1 MDQALGYNNEYS
13 HQRSRSRSPSNRR
26 GSIDRNDSYGR
37 FGARG
42 FHGRRGGRGGFRG
55 GRGGYRGG
63 RGSGYSFGGRRDD
76 FRDMPPKRERIYDN
90 SIFIGNLSFDC
101 TEDDLRDF
109 FQSAGDIVSTE
120 IITRRGRHKGMGTVE
135 FTNQQAVDEAISRFN
150 NVEFMGRELF
160 IKQDQPPPNKRGD
173 EPSMFDR
180 IQPNDGYRNNTRED
194 TIYSGNQNNNP
205 QDYDYN
211 APRQQRSQSYEV
223 FILNLPFAFS
233 WQNLKDLF
241 RECGNV
247 LRADIQL
254 DYNGY
259 SRGFGNVFYGT
270 KEEMYRAID
279 TFNGY
284 DLDGRILEVR
294 EGRSNQHHDNGRNE
308 PYQDRHKS
316 YPDRRDSYPDRR
328 DSYQERRGSY
338 RDDDQQ
344 DFFQDR
350 NNQQLE
356 GGNHF
361 GNQPEQQFNQQIPQA
376 PQEQSTHGPTKF
388 TEGVTGN
395 GERSSLVY
403 CENLPLTT
411 STNDLYELFESLG
424 RVQYAELKYDTTG
437 APTGIAIIDY
447 DDINSADLCVNKL
460 NNYNYGGQDL
470 SVSFGQRSN

>member
-1 MDQALGYNNEYS
+1 MDQALGYNSEFN

-26 GSIDRNDSYGR
+26 GSFDRNDSYGN

-55 GRGGYRGG
+55 GRGGFRGG
-63 RGSGYSFGGRRDD
+63 RGGNYSFGGRRDD
-76 FRDMPPKRERIYDN
+76 FRDMPPRRERIYDN
-90 SIFIGNLSFDC
+90 SIFIGNLSFDS

-109 FQSAGDIVSTE
+109 FQPAGDIVSTE

-135 FTNQQAVDEAISRFN
+135 FTNRAAVDEAINRFN

-160 IKQDQPPPNKRGD
+160 IKQDQPPPNKRND
-173 EPSMFDR
+173 EPSMYDR
-180 IQPNDGYRNNTRED
+180 IQPNDGYHNDSYRD
-194 TIYSGNQNNNP
+194 GYKLDKNNNP
-205 QDYDYN
+205 HDYGFN
-211 APRQQRSQSYEV
+211 EPRQQRSQSYEV

-259 SRGFGNVFYGT
+259 SRGFGNVFYGS

-294 EGRSNQHHDNGRNE
+294 EGRSNQHGDNSRNDR
-308 PYQDRHKS
+308 YQE
-316 YPDRRDSYPDRR
+316 RRDSYEDN
-328 DSYQERRGSY
+328 S
-338 RDDDQQ
+338 QQ
-344 DFFQDR
+344 NYMQDR
-350 NNQQLE
+350 NGHEPE
-356 GGNHF
+356 GENLY
-361 GNQPEQQFNQQIPQA
+361 GNQHEQQFDKHIPQA
-376 PQEQSTHGPTKF
+376 PQQQQTQGPTDF
-388 TEGVTGN
+388 TESVTGN
-395 GERSSLVY
+395 GERSSLIY

-411 STNDLYELFESLG
+411 SSNDLYELFESLG
-424 RVQYAELKYDTTG
+424 RVQYAELKYDAAG
-437 APTGIAIIDY
+437 APTGVAIIDY

>member
-1 MDQALGYNNEYS
+1 MDQALGYNGEFS

-26 GSIDRNDSYGR
+26 GSFDRNDSYGN
-37 FGARG
+37 FGPRG

-55 GRGGYRGG
+55 RRGGFRGG
-63 RGSGYSFGGRRDD
+63 RGGNYSFGGRRDD

-90 SIFIGNLSFDC
+90 SIFIGNLSFDA

-109 FQSAGDIVSTE
+109 FQPAGDIVSTD

-135 FTNQQAVDEAISRFN
+135 FSNPAAVDEAISRFN

-160 IKQDQPPPNKRGD
+160 IKQDQPPPNKRAD

-180 IQPNDGYRNNTRED
+180 IQPNDGYQNESRRDSSYLEH
-194 TIYSGNQNNNP
+194 NNNNRP
-205 QDYDYN
+205 DYGYN
-211 APRQQRSQSYEV
+211 EPRQQHSQSYEV

-259 SRGFGNVFYGT
+259 SRGFGNVFYGS

-294 EGRSNQHHDNGRNE
+294 EGRSNQHHDTGRGE
-308 PYQDRHKS
+308 RYQDRRNS
-316 YPDRRDSYPDRR
+316 YEDNK
-328 DSYQERRGSY
+328 
-338 RDDDQQ
+338 QQ
-344 DFFQDR
+344 NYIQDR
-350 NNQQLE
+350 DGQEPAHSENIY
-356 GGNHF
+356 GNE
-361 GNQPEQQFNQQIPQA
+361 QAQQFDQHIPQA
-376 PQEQSTHGPTKF
+376 PQQQQAQGPTDF

-395 GERSSLVY
+395 GERSSLIY

-411 STNDLYELFESLG
+411 SSNDLYELFESLG
-424 RVQYAELKYDTTG
+424 RVQYAELKYDATG
-437 APTGIAIIDY
+437 APTGVAIIDY
-447 DDINSADLCVNKL
+447 DDINSADLCVSKL